1 MTAAGARAGFG
12 AGVITP
18 PVPCQLAGFGD
29 RHEPA
34 TTVHDDL
41 EARAFYLAD
50 GAPGSGAA
58 LCLVV
63 CDLLGMTAEFADPVR
78 SAVGEA
84 LGLPREAVLTACV
97 HTHAGPNAMAGG
109 ERLGWTTPDGY
120 LDVLVSGCVQAAQ
133 EAAERAE
140 PADLRFA
147 RAPLPGD
154 LSVNRRGLP
163 YDPTFCVIDVH
174 RPGGGGRIGLLANVA
189 IHPVAL
195 GPECLAVSSDW
206 VGTFRAEMEQRAGGR
221 CVLLSGPLG
230 DVNPRAPHSH
240 PTEGGNFAEADALGR
255 DVATAVVAVLDR
267 TVPAGDGVAVRSTR
281 TIEVPVSSTP
291 LALLTGIT
299 ASMTVEL
306 VEWLL
311 GSVLLL
317 SIPGEAF
324 SAFGAAVT
332 AARGDE
338 VVLAGLCPVWQGY
351 LPVPFGEGYE
361 ETVSFGAPAVQAIL
375 AALVGG
381 DESKR

>member
-1 MTAAGARAGFG
+1 MSLYAGFG
-12 AGVITP
+12 AGLITP
-18 PVPCQLAGFGD
+18 GLPCLLAGFGE

-34 TTVHDDL
+34 TSIHDDL
-41 EARAFYLAD
+41 EARALYLARDGHD
-50 GAPGSGAA
+50 GAAG
-58 LCLVV
+58 LCLIV

-78 SAVGEA
+78 AAVGEA
-84 LGLPREAVLTACV
+84 LGLPRESVLTACI

-120 LDVLVSGCVQAAQ
+120 LDVLVAGCVAAAT
-133 EAAERAE
+133 EARASAE
-140 PADLRFA
+140 PAELRFA

-163 YDPTFCVIDVH
+163 YDPAFSVLDVRH
-174 RPGGGGRIGLLANVA
+174 ARGGRIGVLANVA

-206 VGTFRAEMEQRAGGR
+206 VGPFRSALEDRAGGQ

-230 DVNPRAPHSH
+230 DVNPREPHTH
-240 PTEGGNFAEADALGR
+240 PAEGGNFAEAQALGR
-255 DVATAVVAVLDR
+255 AVADAVLGALDC
-267 TVPAGDGVAVRSTR
+267 TVPAGDDLAVRSSR
-281 TIEVPVSSTP
+281 TIQVPVDPTP
-291 LALLTGIT
+291 LAMLTGIT
-299 ASMTVEL
+299 GTMDVEL

-324 SAFGAAVT
+324 SAFGEAVV

-338 VVLAGLCPVWQGY
+338 IILAGLCPVWQGY
-351 LPVPFGEGYE
+351 LPIPFTDGYE
-361 ETVSFGAPAVQAIL
+361 ETVSFGEPAVQAIL
-375 AALVGG
+375 AALGRG
-381 DESKR
+381 EDR

>member
-1 MTAAGARAGFG
+1 MKPVSALAGFG

-34 TTVHDDL
+34 TSVHDDL

-50 GAPGSGAA
+50 GDAGNATA

-78 SAVGEA
+78 AAVGEA
-84 LGLPREAVLTACV
+84 LGLPREAVLTACI

-109 ERLGWTTPDGY
+109 DRLGWTTPDGY
-120 LDVLVSGCVQAAQ
+120 LDRLVSGCVHAARQAAD
-133 EAAERAE
+133 RAE
-140 PADLRFA
+140 PAELRFA
-147 RAPLPGD
+147 RAPLPSD

-163 YDPTFCVIDVH
+163 YDPSFCVLDVH
-174 RPGGGGRIGLLANVA
+174 RPGGGGRVGLLANVA

-206 VGTFRAEMEQRAGGR
+206 VGSFRAAMEQRAGGR

-230 DVNPRAPHSH
+230 DVNPREPHSH
-240 PTEGGNFAEADALGR
+240 PSEGGNFAEADALGR
-255 DVATAVVAVLDR
+255 DVAAAVLAVLDR

-299 ASMTVEL
+299 GPMTVEL
-306 VEWLL
+306 VEWRL
-311 GSVLLL
+311 GSVLLV

-338 VVLAGLCPVWQGY
+338 VLLAGLCPVWQGY
-351 LPVPFGEGYE
+351 LPVPFGDGYE

-375 AALVGG
+375 AALVG
-381 DESKR
+381 DHESEQ